1 MYNVAVT
8 HDNHIIAH
16 STDNL
21 NHLRD
26 EHPGASVRQFT
37 ERPLGLRPGNYLN
50 SDGIVERPRDDHVVA
65 HESIHWE
72 EAVEWAVREKGNAVT
87 ALLLEPRD
95 RTKLVAKVFGGL
107 IYNVLL
113 AASNPAN
120 RHDLP
125 RWRRLKGSM
134 VSWQEFGKRV
144 SWSEAVVH
152 ARPPRQS
159 SSISVDLSFLTNDNM
174 EDIYD
179 ERYVYLYNA
188 YTENIELARSPDI
201 ENPESDVPLSA
212 DDENHFIVRNV
223 LGYIQNALSSDG
235 TILSMGLVDT
245 NNAKVAD
252 LSPLFSTSN
261 IEYTSTTDR
270 DHVYVIV
277 STRYKYTVIS
287 GLPFT
292 KLSSSVSWRARVDLD
307 VGDNVVNVLSA
318 SQDGTDEKRFII
330 TITRTDG

>member
-16 STDNL
+16 STENL

-50 SDGIVERPRDDHVVA
+50 SDGIVERPRDDHVPV

-72 EAVEWAVREKGNAVT
+72 EAVEWALQEKQNVVT

-113 AASNPAN
+113 AASNLAN

-134 VSWQEFGKRV
+134 VSWQEFGTKI
-144 SWSEAVVH
+144 SWAEAVVH
-152 ARPPRQS
+152 ARPVRQS
-159 SSISVDLSFLTNDNM
+159 SSIDVDLSFLTNENM
-174 EDIYD
+174 EEFYD
-179 ERYVYLYNA
+179 EDYVYLYNPT
-188 YTENIELARSPDI
+188 TETVELARSPDTTGI
-201 ENPESDVPLSA
+201 ASDVPVSA
-212 DDENHFIVRNV
+212 DDANHFEVRNV
-223 LGYIQNALSSDG
+223 LGYAQDALTAIGGISYLGIADG
-235 TILSMGLVDT
+235 AGGI
-245 NNAKVAD
+245 VANT
-252 LSPLFSTSN
+252 SPRFVSYVLDYTATTS
-261 IEYTSTTDR
+261 R
-270 DHVYVIV
+270 DAVYVVVNPIYKHSVV
-277 STRYKYTVIS
+277 SPPFERVS
-287 GLPFT
+287 GAD
-292 KLSSSVSWRARVDLD
+292 SWRAHIDLD
-307 VGDNVVNVLSA
+307 VGENIVEVTTT
-318 SQDGTDEKRFII
+318 SQDGTDRR
-330 TITRTDG
+330 TYTVAITRTE